1 MYEGGFWWN
10 LGWRLGNVR
19 ICKGG
24 KKSVDRWKGWF
35 ERKEGWLEKQ
45 WLEFVVLDTCLL
57 IVVSRRKQLGGG
69 MARRQNGG
77 KRSEMHSGSGK
88 REEKTATF
96 AGIQ

>member
-1 MYEGGFWWN
+1 M
-10 LGWRLGNVR
+10 R
-19 ICKGG
+19 ICKGA
-24 KKSVDRWKGWF
+24 KKPVDRWKGWF
-35 ERKEGWLEKQ
+35 KKSRGERKGWLEKQ

-57 IVVSRRKQLGGG
+57 IVVSRRKRLGGG
-69 MARRQNGG
+69 MARRQNGGG